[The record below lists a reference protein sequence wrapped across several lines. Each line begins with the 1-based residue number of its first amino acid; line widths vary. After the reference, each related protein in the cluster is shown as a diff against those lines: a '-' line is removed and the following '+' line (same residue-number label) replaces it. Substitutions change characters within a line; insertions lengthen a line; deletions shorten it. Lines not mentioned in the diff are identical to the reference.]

1 MGINDLAIF
10 YQSKL
15 YDVKRQINLLNSIG
29 IDANKYLAIV
39 SQIDKEVDEEIDEYN
54 KGVELKIYSKELD
67 KIYLDGITKLEIV
80 SDELYKYDQ
89 YIVGY
94 YTCEKL
100 NCMLTDGK
108 ISNET
113 LKEAAIS
120 IINIINGIN
129 DTDTREYDEEK
140 NVVEKIYS
148 TAYQVMKLEF
158 IFFGESAVFNYAKGN
173 PIVDQLFSNLIE
185 KDLVL
190 LRCSNKINPLINE
203 SIHRVKSNGINF
215 SYLDKILLTSIALLE
230 DNSIID
236 KLKGNLDSLQA
247 ELNANANKMED
258 LVSRITYNEDR
269 IVRLKNNIHKNN
281 KHNKKELLKRSIAG
295 LGAAAIVF
303 GSYQIGKITSI
314 KRYKTTKETYSTLTG
329 YSSLED
335 YERQV
340 YDFHQTILYEYE
352 PYKAY
357 DSSNTNYIRNYTEYN
372 ITNIAGDCNTLEDFL
387 SLNLDHASRKFT
399 NYNSKHSTDM
409 TEKDFY
415 EDNIV
420 EIVKT
425 IQDSNDF
432 IADYNWFIFV
442 FAFLIFGS
450 IYFGFIVSLYDDIFD
465 KINSNKEEKKEIEK
479 YLQNIKDMLAVYK
492 QLADKNIEVREE
504 FNRLFEKYKELFQ
517 ISGLINDKVDSV
529 LIDDPKIVLDER
541 TKKLLKIINSKK
553 KH

>member
-1 MGINDLAIF
+1 
-10 YQSKL
+10 
-15 YDVKRQINLLNSIG
+15 
-29 IDANKYLAIV
+29 
-39 SQIDKEVDEEIDEYN
+39 
-54 KGVELKIYSKELD
+54 
-67 KIYLDGITKLEIV
+67 
-80 SDELYKYDQ
+80 
-89 YIVGY
+89 
-94 YTCEKL
+94 
-100 NCMLTDGK
+100 MLTDGK

-158 IFFGESAVFNYAKGN
+158 IFFGESAIFNYAKGN
-173 PIVDQLFSNLIE
+173 PVVDQLFSNLIE

-230 DNSIID
+230 DNSIIY

-258 LVSRITYNEDR
+258 LVSRITYNED
-269 IVRLKNNIHKNN
+269 IIARLKNNIHKNN

-340 YDFHQTILYEYE
+340 YDYHQTILYEYE

-357 DSSNTNYIRNYTEYN
+357 DSSNTNYKRNYTEYN
-372 ITNIAGDCNTLEDFL
+372 ITNIAGDCNALEDFL

-399 NYNSKHSTDM
+399 NYNSKHSSDM

-432 IADYNWFIFV
+432 IADYNWPV
-442 FAFLIFGS
+442 FAFFFLAFGS
-450 IYFGFIVSLYDDIFD
+450 FYSLRFLVIDDFFD

-479 YLQNIKDMLAVYK
+479 YLQNIKDILAVYK

-541 TKKLLKIINSKK
+541 TKKLLKIKNCKK